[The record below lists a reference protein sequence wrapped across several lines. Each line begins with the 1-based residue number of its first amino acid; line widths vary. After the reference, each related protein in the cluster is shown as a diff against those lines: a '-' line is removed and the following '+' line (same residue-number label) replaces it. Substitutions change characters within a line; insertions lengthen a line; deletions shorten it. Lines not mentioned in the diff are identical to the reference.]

1 MRSRRERL
9 ERLLCAEHCRY
20 YKPWEKGEARCAPF
34 LLLLES
40 ARGSDEVLDA
50 LERLR
55 RERLPGALRAHDALL
70 LRAVCTRC
78 EYYPDACA
86 YRKVDH
92 SAAATPCGGLC
103 ALGALVQREALV
115 TEALY
120 GPVWSGDVAT
130 PSPPAET

>member
-1 MRSRRERL
+1 MRTRRVRL

-20 YKPWEKGEARCAPF
+20 FKPWNKDESRCAPF

-55 RERLPGALRAHDALL
+55 GERLPGAQRALDAVL
-70 LRAVCTRC
+70 LRAVCSRC
-78 EYYPDACA
+78 DYYPAGCA
-86 YRKVDH
+86 YRKAGH
-92 SAAATPCGGLC
+92 SATASPCGGLC
-103 ALGALVQREALV
+103 ALGALVHREDFL

-120 GPVWSGDVAT
+120 GPFWSPGASDSS
-130 PSPPAET
+130 SPART